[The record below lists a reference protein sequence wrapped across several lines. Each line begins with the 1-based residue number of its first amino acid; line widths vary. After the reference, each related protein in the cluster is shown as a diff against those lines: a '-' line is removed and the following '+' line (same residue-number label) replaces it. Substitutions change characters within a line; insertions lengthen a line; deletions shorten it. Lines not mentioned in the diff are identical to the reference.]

1 MGWSRITIR
10 ATRNLQTIVMT
21 RTSTTSLALA
31 ALLTHA
37 AATAAWAQADKLPMS
52 RIAGTVT
59 LDLPA
64 GKTTLVGLASVR
76 IIASGTVS
84 TVDGGNVVLGSA
96 PATLP
101 DLLGSPHA
109 LKIVSRANPAG
120 NNAYGHCARI
130 TAQSGQS
137 VTTGVVLNVSAG
149 DEFVIYQLST
159 LASVLGAANEVG
171 LTGAETA
178 NAADKVY
185 LTENGVLVGYFYRTD
200 VNQWRRIDDA
210 DGANQAGTVIA
221 PDSGLMIVR
230 VAGSDRALRLSGDAL
245 PARHV
250 ASVATGQNIVNNP
263 FLVPTSLSASDLQS
277 NLTGGTGPGVA
288 DVVYLEQDGVLTGY
302 YFKNGGPGGTGWR
315 TLGDSVTDAGAAMI
329 LPGKA
334 LLFKEQAGTAGF
346 ALPEPFAD

>member
-1 MGWSRITIR
+1 MIRIR
-10 ATRNLQTIVMT
+10 SSELALFAL
-21 RTSTTSLALA
+21 LALA
-31 ALLTHA
+31 VPQVQ
-37 AATAAWAQADKLPMS
+37 AQADKLPMS
-52 RIAGTVT
+52 RTAGAVT

-64 GKTTLVGLASVR
+64 GKTTLVGLANVR
-76 IIASGTVS
+76 IVASGTVQA
-84 TVDGGNVVLGSA
+84 VDGSDLTLTSS

-101 DLLGSPHA
+101 DVLTAPHA

-120 NNAYGHCARI
+120 SNAYGHSARI
-130 TAQSGQS
+130 TAQAGQE
-137 VTTGVVLNVSAG
+137 VTAALAVAPNVG
-149 DEFVIYQLST
+149 DEFVVYELSRIAT
-159 LASVLGAANEVG
+159 VLGAANEAG
-171 LTGAETA
+171 LTGAATA

-185 LTENGVLVGYFYRTD
+185 LTEGGVLVGYFFRTD
-200 VNQWRRIDDA
+200 ANQWRRIDDA

-221 PDSGLMIVR
+221 PGSGLMIVR
-230 VAGSDRALRLSGDAL
+230 VAGSDRTLRLSGDAL

-315 TLGDSVTDAGAAMI
+315 TLGDSVTDAGAALL
-329 LPGKA
+329 LPAKA